1 MRQKRRQGM
10 SKYHAQDNK
19 DYPRENQVARR
30 GSKPDFEKFPLLPKK
45 ESDQDV
51 SDGVGSRPREVIEK
65 KSPPPHCRRS
75 CQKIGHDGWK
85 QSDEPRDKNDFSA
98 ITFEK
103 SFGPLS
109 SFWREMEPVK
119 FCYAALAQA
128 PTQPKGTNA
137 AQKAARRAG
146 HYGLPQRTLGSPQ
159 YKSGPQKNRFA
170 RQGGADV
177 VQEHDD
183 EYERISVMREI
194 GQ

>member
-1 MRQKRRQGM
+1 M

-30 GSKPDFEKFPLLPKK
+30 GAKPDFEKFPFLAKK

-65 KSPPPHCRRS
+65 KSPLPHCRRS

-85 QSDEPRDKNDFSA
+85 QSDEPCDKNDFSA

-103 SFGPLS
+103 FFGPLS
-109 SFWREMEPVK
+109 SFWCEMEPVK

-137 AQKAARRAG
+137 A
-146 HYGLPQRTLGSPQ
+146 
-159 YKSGPQKNRFA
+159 
-170 RQGGADV
+170 
-177 VQEHDD
+177 
-183 EYERISVMREI
+183 
-194 GQ
+194 